1 MIMKKNVV
9 LLMSLLVMGLV
20 VSSCQVSC
28 KNGPRDLV
36 DVKDLTIATD
46 LSEFER
52 VVVEA
57 ACDVKF
63 IQSDKSRV
71 VMKSDGSEARL
82 MESVV
87 KDGVLYVRYKTAK
100 GSKLLRVRD
109 VNVSVTIYSPDLIG
123 LELKG
128 AGEVEIDELD
138 TDTLTIEMRGA
149 GDVDLGNI
157 VCDRIDT
164 RLHGAGSIKIESLT
178 TQWADIEL
186 KGVGNVDVGFVNS
199 GDVKCSLK
207 GVGNVKLY
215 GDVRHLEREAKGTG
229 NVDVSELRIK
239 EK

>member
-1 MIMKKNVV
+1 MKRNVF
-9 LLMSLLVMGLV
+9 LLASLLVVGLL
-20 VSSCQVSC
+20 VSSCQVTYKKDIKVS
-28 KNGPRDLV
+28 KGTIVNWD
-36 DVKDLTIATD
+36 DVP
-46 LSEFER
+46 EFDR

-63 IQSDKSRV
+63 VQSDELRKVETKSR
-71 VMKSDGSEARL
+71 DGDARL
-82 MESVV
+82 LESVV
-87 KDGVLYVRYKTAK
+87 EDGVLHVRCKEENLQRIK
-100 GSKLLRVRD
+100 GKH
-109 VNVSVTIYSPDLIG
+109 VSVTIYSPDLSG

-157 VCDRIDT
+157 VCDRLDT

-199 GDVKCSLK
+199 GNVKCSLK

-215 GDVRHLEREAKGTG
+215 GDVRHMEREAKGTG

>member
-1 MIMKKNVV
+1 MKRNVF
-9 LLMSLLVMGLV
+9 LLASLLVVGLL
-20 VSSCQVSC
+20 VSSCQVTYKKDIKVS
-28 KNGPRDLV
+28 KGTIVNWD
-36 DVKDLTIATD
+36 DVP
-46 LSEFER
+46 EFDR
-52 VVVEA
+52 LLVEA

-63 IQSDKSRV
+63 VQSDELRKVETKSR
-71 VMKSDGSEARL
+71 DGDARL
-82 MESVV
+82 LESVV
-87 KDGVLYVRYKTAK
+87 EDGVLHVRCKEENLQHIK
-100 GSKLLRVRD
+100 GKHM
-109 VNVSVTIYSPDLIG
+109 SVTIYSPDLIG
-123 LELKG
+123 LELRG

-157 VCDRIDT
+157 VCDRLDT

-199 GDVKCSLK
+199 GNVKCSLK

>member
-1 MIMKKNVV
+1 MKRNVF
-9 LLMSLLVMGLV
+9 LLASLLVVGLL
-20 VSSCQVSC
+20 VSSCQVTYKKDIKVS
-28 KNGPRDLV
+28 KGTIVNWD
-36 DVKDLTIATD
+36 DVP
-46 LSEFER
+46 EFDR

-63 IQSDKSRV
+63 VQSDELRKVETKSR
-71 VMKSDGSEARL
+71 DGDARL
-82 MESVV
+82 LESVV
-87 KDGVLYVRYKTAK
+87 EDGVLHVRCKEENLQHIK
-100 GSKLLRVRD
+100 GKHM
-109 VNVSVTIYSPDLIG
+109 SVTIYSPDLIG

-157 VCDRIDT
+157 VCDRLDT

-199 GDVKCSLK
+199 GNVKCSLK

>member
-1 MIMKKNVV
+1 MKRNVF
-9 LLMSLLVMGLV
+9 LLASLLVVGLL
-20 VSSCQVSC
+20 VSSCQVTYKKDIKVS
-28 KNGPRDLV
+28 KGTIVNWD
-36 DVKDLTIATD
+36 DVP
-46 LSEFER
+46 EFDR
-52 VVVEA
+52 VVVEV

-63 IQSDKSRV
+63 VQSDELRKVETKSR
-71 VMKSDGSEARL
+71 DGDARL
-82 MESVV
+82 LESVV
-87 KDGVLYVRYKTAK
+87 EDGVLHVRCKEENLQRIK
-100 GSKLLRVRD
+100 GKHM
-109 VNVSVTIYSPDLIG
+109 SVTIYSPDLIG

-157 VCDRIDT
+157 VCDRLDT

-186 KGVGNVDVGFVNS
+186 KGVGNVDVGFVIS

-215 GDVRHLEREAKGTG
+215 GDVRHLEREAKGAG

>member
-1 MIMKKNVV
+1 MKKNVF
-9 LLMSLLVMGLV
+9 LLASLLVVGLL
-20 VSSCQVSC
+20 VSSCQVTYKKDIKVS
-28 KNGPRDLV
+28 KGTIVNWD
-36 DVKDLTIATD
+36 DVP
-46 LSEFER
+46 EFDR

-63 IQSDKSRV
+63 VQSDELRKVETKSR
-71 VMKSDGSEARL
+71 DGDARL
-82 MESVV
+82 LESVV
-87 KDGVLYVRYKTAK
+87 EDGVLHVRCKEENLQRIK
-100 GSKLLRVRD
+100 GKHM
-109 VNVSVTIYSPDLIG
+109 SVTIYSPDLIG
-123 LELKG
+123 LELRG

-157 VCDRIDT
+157 VCDRLDT

-199 GDVKCSLK
+199 GNVKCSLK

>member
-1 MIMKKNVV
+1 MKRNVF
-9 LLMSLLVMGLV
+9 LLASLLVVGLL
-20 VSSCQVSC
+20 VSSCQVTYKKDIKVS
-28 KNGPRDLV
+28 KGTIVNWD
-36 DVKDLTIATD
+36 DVP
-46 LSEFER
+46 EFDR

-63 IQSDKSRV
+63 VQSDELRKVETKSR
-71 VMKSDGSEARL
+71 DGDARL
-82 MESVV
+82 LESVV
-87 KDGVLYVRYKTAK
+87 EDGVLHVRCKEENLQRIK
-100 GSKLLRVRD
+100 GKHM
-109 VNVSVTIYSPDLIG
+109 SVTIYSPDLIG

-157 VCDRIDT
+157 VCDRLDT

-199 GDVKCSLK
+199 GNVKCSLK

>member
-1 MIMKKNVV
+1 MKRNVF
-9 LLMSLLVMGLV
+9 LLASLLVVGLL
-20 VSSCQVSC
+20 VSSCQVTYKKDIKVS
-28 KNGPRDLV
+28 KGTIVNWD
-36 DVKDLTIATD
+36 DVP
-46 LSEFER
+46 EFDR

-63 IQSDKSRV
+63 VQSDELRKVETKSR
-71 VMKSDGSEARL
+71 DGDARL
-82 MESVV
+82 LESVV
-87 KDGVLYVRYKTAK
+87 EDGVLHVRCKEENLQHIK
-100 GSKLLRVRD
+100 GKHM
-109 VNVSVTIYSPDLIG
+109 SVTIYSPDLIG
-123 LELKG
+123 LELRG
-128 AGEVEIDELD
+128 AGQVDIDGLD

-157 VCDRIDT
+157 VCDRLDT

-199 GDVKCSLK
+199 GNVKCSLK

>member
-1 MIMKKNVV
+1 MKRNVF
-9 LLMSLLVMGLV
+9 LLASLLVVGLL
-20 VSSCQVSC
+20 VSSCQVTYKKDIKVS
-28 KNGPRDLV
+28 KGTIVNWD
-36 DVKDLTIATD
+36 DVP
-46 LSEFER
+46 EFDR

-63 IQSDKSRV
+63 VQSDELRKVETKSR
-71 VMKSDGSEARL
+71 DGDARL
-82 MESVV
+82 LESVV
-87 KDGVLYVRYKTAK
+87 EDGVLHVRCKEENLQHIK
-100 GSKLLRVRD
+100 GKHM
-109 VNVSVTIYSPDLIG
+109 SVTIYSPDLIG

-157 VCDRIDT
+157 VCDRLDT
-164 RLHGAGSIKIESLT
+164 RLHGAGSIKIDSLT

-199 GDVKCSLK
+199 GNVKCSLK

>member
-1 MIMKKNVV
+1 MKRNVF
-9 LLMSLLVMGLV
+9 LLASLLVVGLL
-20 VSSCQVSC
+20 VSSCQVTYKKDIKVS
-28 KNGPRDLV
+28 KGTIVNWD
-36 DVKDLTIATD
+36 DVP
-46 LSEFER
+46 EFDR

-63 IQSDKSRV
+63 VQSDELRKVETKSR
-71 VMKSDGSEARL
+71 DGDARL
-82 MESVV
+82 LESVV
-87 KDGVLYVRYKTAK
+87 EDGVLHVRCKEENLQRIK
-100 GSKLLRVRD
+100 GKHM
-109 VNVSVTIYSPDLIG
+109 SVTIYSPDLIG

-229 NVDVSELRIK
+229 NVDVSELKIK

>member
-36 DVKDLTIATD
+36 DVTDLTIATD
-46 LSEFER
+46 QSEFER

-87 KDGVLYVRYKTAK
+87 KDGVLYVRYKNAK

-123 LELKG
+123 LELRG
-128 AGEVEIDELD
+128 AGQVDIDGLD
-138 TDTLTIEMRGA
+138 TDTLKLELRGA
-149 GDVDLGNI
+149 GDVRMKNI
-157 VCDRIDT
+157 VCDRIDAM
-164 RLHGAGSIKIESLT
+164 LKGAGSINIDSLT
-178 TQWADIEL
+178 TEQASL
-186 KGVGNVDVGFVNS
+186 ALNGVGNVEVGFVNS
-199 GDVKCSLK
+199 GVVDCELK
-207 GVGNVKLY
+207 GVGNVKLR
-215 GDVRHLEREAKGTG
+215 GNVRKWSSSVKGTG
-229 NVDVSELRIK
+229 NVDTHELTVDK
-239 EK
+239 

>member
-9 LLMSLLVMGLV
+9 LLMSLLVVGML

-28 KNGPRDLV
+28 KNDPKDLV
-36 DVKDLTIATD
+36 DVTDLTIATD
-46 LSEFER
+46 QSEFER

-63 IQSDKSRV
+63 IQSDTSRV

-87 KDGVLYVRYKTAK
+87 KDGVLYVRYKNAK

-109 VNVSVTIYSPDLIG
+109 VNVNVTIYSPDLIG
-123 LELKG
+123 LELRG
-128 AGEVEIDELD
+128 AGQVDIDGLD
-138 TDTLTIEMRGA
+138 TDTLKLEMRGS
-149 GDVDLGNI
+149 GDVKLKNI
-157 VCDRIDT
+157 VCDRIDAQ
-164 RLHGAGSIKIESLT
+164 LKYAGQLKIDGLTAEQASLAI
-178 TQWADIEL
+178 QQ
-186 KGVGNVDVGFVNS
+186 VGNVDVGFVNS
-199 GDVKCSLK
+199 GVVECELQ
-207 GVGNVKLY
+207 GVGNVKLR
-215 GDVRHLEREAKGTG
+215 GNVRKLTKSVKGTG

>member
-1 MIMKKNVV
+1 MKRNVF
-9 LLMSLLVMGLV
+9 LLASLLVVGLL
-20 VSSCQVSC
+20 VSSCQVTYKKDIKVS
-28 KNGPRDLV
+28 KGTIVNWD
-36 DVKDLTIATD
+36 DVP
-46 LSEFER
+46 EFDR

-63 IQSDKSRV
+63 VQSDELRKVETKSR
-71 VMKSDGSEARL
+71 DGDARL
-82 MESVV
+82 LESVV
-87 KDGVLYVRYKTAK
+87 EDGVLHVRCKEENLQHIK
-100 GSKLLRVRD
+100 GKHM
-109 VNVSVTIYSPDLIG
+109 SVTIYSPDLIG
-123 LELKG
+123 LELRG

-157 VCDRIDT
+157 VCDRLDT

-199 GDVKCSLK
+199 GNVKCSLK

-229 NVDVSELRIK
+229 NVDVSELEIK
-239 EK
+239 K

>member
-1 MIMKKNVV
+1 MKRNVF
-9 LLMSLLVMGLV
+9 LLASLLVVGLL
-20 VSSCQVSC
+20 VSSCQVTYKKDIKVS
-28 KNGPRDLV
+28 KGTIVNWD
-36 DVKDLTIATD
+36 DVP
-46 LSEFER
+46 EFDR

-63 IQSDKSRV
+63 VQSDELRKVETKSR
-71 VMKSDGSEARL
+71 DGDARL
-82 MESVV
+82 LESVV
-87 KDGVLYVRYKTAK
+87 EDGVLHVRCKEENLQHIK
-100 GSKLLRVRD
+100 GKH
-109 VNVSVTIYSPDLIG
+109 VSVTIYSPDLIG

-157 VCDRIDT
+157 VCDRLDT

-178 TQWADIEL
+178 TQWADIEP

-199 GDVKCSLK
+199 GNVKCSLK